1 MIRIDAVVVN
11 SIIKS
16 KEKCLTHHGF
26 VLPAIYPE
34 FVQRNFADTNS
45 INSIVKCNNIDFE
58 GPSTTVKYFVDF
70 SNDVKDSI
78 VNEVGKDYKVKVFY
92 PLDFMNR

>member
-34 FVQRNFADTNS
+34 FVQRNFAD
-45 INSIVKCNNIDFE
+45 K
-58 GPSTTVKYFVDF
+58 
-70 SNDVKDSI
+70 
-78 VNEVGKDYKVKVFY
+78 FY
-92 PLDFMNR
+92 QLNRKM